1 MVEVKRK
8 ERENI
13 GSLLRRFSR
22 RVQESGILIQA
33 RKIRFKEPGESKR
46 KRKES
51 ALRREKI
58 KTANKKLRELG
69 KLDEETETRGNYR
82 RGRR

>member
-8 ERENI
+8 ERESI

-22 RVQESGILIQA
+22 KVQQSGILIQA
-33 RKIRFKEPGESKR
+33 RKIRFREPEQTKR
-46 KRKES
+46 ERREA

-58 KTANKKLRELG
+58 RVFKKKLREMG
-69 KLDEETETRGNYR
+69 KLEDEFETRKR
-82 RGRR
+82 R

>member
-22 RVQESGILIQA
+22 RVQQSGILIQA
-33 RKIRFKEPGESKR
+33 RKIRFREPRQTKR
-46 KRKES
+46 ERRKT

-58 KTANKKLRELG
+58 RVFKKKLREMG
-69 KLDEETETRGNYR
+69 KLEDEFETRKR
-82 RGRR
+82 RY